1 MAKYVDHENFK
12 DFKKE
17 TEMNFK
23 ETKDN
28 IDKVQEQ
35 TKEIE
40 KNITAIDFKA
50 TKASTDAEQ
59 NNNMLKEINFNDMQL
74 KLKKYK

>member
-1 MAKYVDHENFK
+1 
-12 DFKKE
+12 
-17 TEMNFK
+17 MNFK

-50 TKASTDAEQ
+50 TKACTDAEQ